1 MLIGTELVAVTH
13 LILAIVHFIYS
24 RRNVASHA
32 QAWIMLLI
40 SFIFIVALAIVAWY
54 DEVHPL
60 GILHPSLL
68 CGMLVVSFLLS
79 IIPLGIVM
87 PGYLQ
92 AERMIRYALPA
103 AGILL
108 FYLLGLVAGSEVVVI
123 STFKDLTDN
132 FLSGDVLLRIATLA
146 LSMYYII
153 NIIVLPHSLIKKESY
168 SLPNHVVTYAS
179 LLGIVQL
186 LFIFSTIWFSY
197 PLVVAYEVLFT
208 AVSLMQ
214 NGSMLKAH
222 AETLPFPTIHHVENP
237 PTPQEINA
245 VELEDFNEANVRRFS
260 VIEYAMQNGKP
271 YLSAEFNRDNLC
283 KACGYNRHL
292 VLQTLRSQGYVDVH
306 DYITRYRVAELHHL
320 IESGE
325 LTDLRNVEMVG
336 FRTQKTAILAFE
348 RYNYGSLTEFLQR
361 HQTAHETSEETV

>member
-123 STFKDLTDN
+123 STFNDLTEN

-153 NIIVLPHSLIKKESY
+153 NIIVLPHSLIKKENY
-168 SLPNHVVTYAS
+168 SLPNHVVTFAS

-197 PLVVAYEVLFT
+197 PLVVIYEVLFT

-214 NGSMLKAH
+214 NGSMLKTH
-222 AETLPFPTIHHVENP
+222 AETIPLPTIHRVENP